1 MWLSVL
7 AVSVGAA
14 IGANLRWALGLW
26 LNTTYHAI
34 PYGTLIANLG
44 GGWLIGLLMG
54 YFTHGTSLSP
64 EWRLFAIT
72 GVCGALTTFSTFSLE
87 MFAALQDGKWG
98 MAMAGILAHV
108 VGSIL
113 MTALGFYTFAL
124 IRG

>member
-54 YFTHGTSLSP
+54 YFTHGTSLPP